1 MNSLFFGR
9 RQQGKST
16 LAFHLA
22 QKAGLSIAVFDVNA
36 QFRAWPESTYS
47 NLEDFELA
55 LLEGLDGLLVYRPE
69 SDVDAEF
76 SAFAD
81 LLWSRKD
88 YTLLLD
94 EASQLQTAGRPHEK
108 LGRLIRMGDARAVNV
123 FQTLHRPADSATL
136 CRSLA
141 HHWYVFRTTLESDLA
156 VVAER
161 CGAGAAEAVQQ
172 LGPFEYVHWDDDEQ
186 KLEVVKDAGTWFVD
200 IRIPL
205 PRQASEGESDGTAL
219 PEVRDVAIAG

>member
-22 QKAGLSIAVFDVNA
+22 QQAGLSIAIFDVNA

-55 LLEGLDGLLVYRPE
+55 LLEGRDHLLIYRPE
-69 SDVDAEF
+69 SDPDAEF
-76 SAFAD
+76 SICAD
-81 LLWSRKD
+81 LLWNRRD
-88 YTLLLD
+88 YTLLID

-141 HHWYVFRTTLESDLA
+141 HHWYLFRTTLETDLA

-161 CGAGAAEAVQQ
+161 CGMRAAEALQQ
-172 LGPFEYVHWDDDEQ
+172 LGPFEYVHWDDDKQ
-186 KLEVVKDAGTWFVD
+186 ALDVVKNPGAWFVD
-200 IRIPL
+200 IHNAL
-205 PRQASEGESDGTAL
+205 PGPGEESDGEAL
-219 PEVRDVAIAG
+219 SEVRDAAVAG